1 MPTKI
6 SSMTWLL
13 VAAMAGLLLASSFG
27 VFTGTAADILRI
39 VVGIAILISL
49 VADIRRSR
57 DEGE

>member
-1 MPTKI
+1 
-6 SSMTWLL
+6 
-13 VAAMAGLLLASSFG
+13 